1 MARPEKV
8 QAVADIKDR
17 LQASK
22 AVFIAEYA
30 GLSVAEQQQLRR
42 GLRAADSEFKVVK
55 MTLARRAVQELGH
68 DGLLALLVGPSGLAF
83 ADGDAAA
90 SAKALRDFSRDHE
103 ALIIKG
109 ALLGGEVLLPERVG
123 DLADLEPREVLLS
136 KVAGAFQAPMAK
148 LARLLAA
155 LPGGFASALKQ
166 LVDKRA
172 ELEPKPA
179 AEAAPAADPEA
190 SAEPTAPDV
199 EPGSAGTTEGENE
212 ALADTEVGTV
222 ETIEDDPAPTAEAS
236 TDGDADASADAA
248 ADNENKDE
256 TAATAEED

>member
-8 QAVADIKDR
+8 QAVADIKER
-17 LQASK
+17 LQSSN
-22 AVFIAEYA
+22 AVFVAEYS

-55 MTLARRAVQELGH
+55 MTLARRAVEELGH
-68 DGLLALLVGPSGLAF
+68 DGLLDLLSGPTGLAF

-123 DLADLEPREVLLS
+123 DLADLGPREVLLS

-155 LPGGFASALKQ
+155 LPSGFASALKQ
-166 LVDKRA
+166 LADKKA
-172 ELEPKPA
+172 ELEPELAP
-179 AEAAPAADPEA
+179 EAAAA
-190 SAEPTAPDV
+190 AEPTALDV
-199 EPGSAGTTEGENE
+199 EPELAGTTEGENE
-212 ALADTEVGTV
+212 ALAEIEVGTV

-236 TDGDADASADAA
+236 TEGDADASADAA
-248 ADNENKDE
+248 ADDENKDE
-256 TAATAEED
+256 TAATAEEDWRP